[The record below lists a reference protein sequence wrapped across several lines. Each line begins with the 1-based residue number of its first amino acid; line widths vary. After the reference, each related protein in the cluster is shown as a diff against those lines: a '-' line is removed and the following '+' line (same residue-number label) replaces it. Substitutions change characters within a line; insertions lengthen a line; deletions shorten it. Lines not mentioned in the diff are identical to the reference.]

1 MVFVQ
6 TVMALSNPRTDVRWR
21 DDAAC
26 RGVDTD
32 VFFPVTDEEAAEA
45 KAVCA
50 SCPVREECLE
60 FALQTRQE
68 DGVWGGLTETERRRL
83 RRRLRERARVT
94 AA

>member
-1 MVFVQ
+1 
-6 TVMALSNPRTDVRWR
+6 MALTNPRTDVRWR
-21 DDAAC
+21 EDAAC

-32 VFFPVTDEEAAEA
+32 VFFPVTEEEAGPA
-45 KAVCA
+45 KTVCA

-83 RRRLRERARVT
+83 RRRLRERARST